1 MRVYRNTL
9 LTSSDNFRRMDILRF
24 PLAKITVFF
33 VLGIVTG
40 FYLRPTPTF
49 AAASLLLLFGLLFIA
64 FLFSQ
69 KASRQTIYFSIITY
83 LLAGFIGLATITI
96 HDYRFQKTNY
106 IHYSSEKS
114 VQVLQLTLREKLKN
128 TALGQRY
135 VAVVHQIDNQNASGK
150 ILLNFRKESRL
161 ALRIGS
167 TLTVAGYIIKN
178 RSPLNPDQFDYG
190 KYLDSKSIPAQ
201 LFVNDRCIKTLGKA
215 QKDIW
220 YYAEAFRNKIISNLR
235 HSGFREAE
243 LQVFNALLLGQQQ
256 EISADIV
263 RDYQYAGA
271 VHILSVS
278 GLHVGFILLFL
289 NFLLRP
295 LPKTRKGRMVRLIIT
310 LVSLWGFALIAGL
323 SPSVVRSATMFSFV
337 AYGLYLRRSTNIF
350 HTLIVSILLILLCE
364 PSFLFD
370 VGFQLSYAALF
381 FILWLQPF
389 LSTIWRPKNTILKYF
404 WDILTVS
411 FAAQIGAFPL
421 SIYYFHQFPGLFFI
435 TNLIIIPF
443 LSIIMILGVL
453 NMGMAVFIT
462 VPEMAAKSLECS
474 ISVLNEVIRIVAS
487 FESFI
492 IQDIPFNFYMLVSSY
507 VFILAAVIWW
517 KKPTYGRFTI
527 ALIAL
532 IGFQGSVIITR
543 MKTQREEEMVIFNIK
558 KKTLIGQRNG
568 RKMTIFCDSKIPV
581 DRIIKS
587 YAIANFSM
595 IGNRLPTPNTLWFN
609 GTKILVIDSAAIYPK
624 NEKPAV
630 ILLVK
635 SPKINLER
643 LLNEAKPG
651 MIIADASNFKSYVV
665 KWKATCRK
673 RKIPFHY
680 TNEKGFLRLKK

>member
-1 MRVYRNTL
+1 
-9 LTSSDNFRRMDILRF
+9 MDILRF

-33 VLGIVTG
+33 VFGIVAG
-40 FYLRPTPTF
+40 FYLRPTPTYV
-49 AAASLLLLFGLLFIA
+49 AASLLFLFGLLFIS
-64 FLFSQ
+64 FLFAQ
-69 KASRQTIYFSIITY
+69 KISTQRIYFSLITY
-83 LLAGFIGLATITI
+83 LLAAFIGLATITI

-106 IHYSSEKS
+106 IHHSCEKS
-114 VQVLQLTLREKLKN
+114 VHVLELTLREKLKN

-135 VAVVHQIDNQNASGK
+135 VAIVHQIDNQNASGK
-150 ILLNFRKESRL
+150 ILLNFRKESRCEVH
-161 ALRIGS
+161 IGS
-167 TLTVAGYIIKN
+167 TLTIAGYIIKN
-178 RSPLNPDQFDYG
+178 RPPLNPDQFDYG

-201 LFVNDRCIKTLGKA
+201 LFVNDRCMKISGKTE
-215 QKDIW
+215 KDIW

-256 EISADIV
+256 EISPDIV

-289 NFLLRP
+289 NFLLSP

-310 LVSLWGFALIAGL
+310 LVSLWCFALIAGL

-350 HTLIVSILLILLCE
+350 HTLIVSILLILLFE
-364 PSFLFD
+364 PAFLFD

-389 LSTIWRPKNTILKYF
+389 LSTIWKPKNKIQRYF

-453 NMGMAVFIT
+453 NIGLAVFMAV
-462 VPEMAAKSLECS
+462 PKMAARILECS
-474 ISVLNEVIRIVAS
+474 ISVLNEIIRIVAS

-492 IQDIPFNFYMLVSSY
+492 IQDIPFNFWMLVSSY
-507 VFILAAVIWW
+507 TFILAAVIWL
-517 KKPTYGRFTI
+517 KKPTYGRFTV
-527 ALIAL
+527 ALIVL
-532 IGFQGSVIITR
+532 IGFQGSFIITR
-543 MKTQREEEMVIFNIK
+543 MRTQSEEEMIIFSIK
-558 KKTLIGQRNG
+558 KNILIGQRNG
-568 RKMTIFCDSKIPV
+568 SKMTLFRDSKTPS

-587 YAIANFSM
+587 YAIANFSV
-595 IGNRLPTPNTLWFN
+595 IGNRFPIQNTLWFN
-609 GTKILVIDSAAIYPK
+609 GTKILVIDNTAIYPK

-630 ILLVK
+630 IILVK
-635 SPKINLER
+635 SPKINLDR
-643 LLNEAKPG
+643 LLDDAKPG
-651 MIIADASNFKSYVV
+651 IIIADASNFKSYVA
-665 KWKATCRK
+665 KWKQTCHK
-673 RKIPFHY
+673 RKIPFHH
-680 TNEKGFLRLKK
+680 TNEKGFFRLKE